1 METPFTSERQNDAA
15 QQPPRET
22 TLTPSRFGHL
32 SKDLAPDVLLE
43 TELMILALAAGIN
56 DAMTFPDYGVFAS
69 NQTGNTALLA
79 VGALRVAPEKV
90 NLTNVGISLGL
101 FIIGGTILGQLGH
114 VVGRTRRWWLIT
126 TNILQTC
133 LILGAAALRHW
144 VAITKESRYRYVV
157 ISLIAFASGGQV
169 AMARTVNV
177 PEITTAM
184 VTSAYIDF
192 FVDPKLLLETVGSV
206 PFPVFPKR
214 AYVEIRTVTV
224 RTSLYL

>member
-1 METPFTSERQNDAA
+1 MES
-15 QQPPRET
+15 
-22 TLTPSRFGHL
+22 
-32 SKDLAPDVLLE
+32 
-43 TELMILALAAGIN
+43 
-56 DAMTFPDYGVFAS
+56 AS

-79 VGALRVAPEKV
+79 VGALRLAPEKV

-101 FIIGGTILGQLGH
+101 FIIGGTMLGQLGH

-144 VAITKESRYRYVV
+144 VAITKESPYRYVV

-192 FVDPKLLLETVGSV
+192 FVDPKLLIRCNRSRDRRFFFVLTLLVGSFIGAVGYQEVSASFSLLLAGICKSAVCVLLWFNRAATPGEECREEREAV
-206 PFPVFPKR
+206 PQAVAWR
-214 AYVEIRTVTV
+214 VV
-224 RTSLYL
+224 LQ